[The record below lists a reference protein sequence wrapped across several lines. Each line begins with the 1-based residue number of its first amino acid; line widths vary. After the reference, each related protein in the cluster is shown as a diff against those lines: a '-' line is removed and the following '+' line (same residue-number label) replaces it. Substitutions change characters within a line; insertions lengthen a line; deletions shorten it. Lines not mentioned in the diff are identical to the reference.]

1 MGVLFSLRRAL
12 IQVATDATPVTPDP
26 ERHTEPH
33 AATNDASRVEV
44 IGTPARRDRPARR
57 ATPGAAAALVRGIEA
72 SIVGDS
78 TVVSD
83 LYTEDVRVSTPAL
96 NLESAVELAVEIEDR
111 QSAFTDIDVEIR
123 TLDVGGDRACAEWIV
138 RFTHSGPLEVNDDAI
153 DPTGSRVTMHGVT
166 VADFE
171 GDKISA
177 FRQYWDEVALLEQLG
192 LLPVEGPRSVGGAR
206 SVDPIGRSSTITPK
220 G

>member
-33 AATNDASRVEV
+33 AAYEGASASRSHRNAGSTLRSAKKRTISTRSGRHGEQCL
-44 IGTPARRDRPARR
+44 ARQ
-57 ATPGAAAALVRGIEA
+57 GAVVRGIEA

-96 NLESAVELAVEIEDR
+96 SLESAVELAVEIEDR
-111 QSAFTDIDVEIR
+111 ESAFTDIDIEI
-123 TLDVGGDRACAEWIV
+123 TALDVGGERACAEWIC
-138 RFTHSGPLEVNDDAI
+138 RFTHSGPLDVNDDAI
-153 DPTGSRVTMHGVT
+153 EPTGTRVTMRGVT
-166 VADFE
+166 VADFDGE
-171 GDKISA
+171 KICA

-192 LLPVEGPRSVGGAR
+192 LLPVEAWGPSEAP
-206 SVDPIGRSSTITPK
+206 DQ
-220 G
+220 

>member
-12 IQVATDATPVTPDP
+12 MQAATGATPVTPYP
-26 ERHTEPH
+26 GKHKEPRT
-33 AATNDASRVEV
+33 ARNDRPPVEV
-44 IGTPARRDRPARR
+44 IGTPARRDPAGTASNAWRV
-57 ATPGAAAALVRGIEA
+57 AALVRGIEA

-83 LYTEDVRVSTPAL
+83 LYTEDVRVSTPAV

-111 QSAFTDIDVEIR
+111 ESAFTDIDVEI
-123 TLDVGGDRACAEWIV
+123 TALDVGGDQACAEWIA
-138 RFTHSGPLEVNDDAI
+138 RFTHSRPLEVNDDAI
-153 DPTGSRVTMHGVT
+153 EPTGSRVTMHGVT

-171 GDKISA
+171 GDRICA

-192 LLPVEGPRSVGGAR
+192 VLPVEERGPSAPP
-206 SVDPIGRSSTITPK
+206 DP
-220 G
+220 

>member
-12 IQVATDATPVTPDP
+12 MQAATGATPVTPYP
-26 ERHTEPH
+26 GKHKEPR
-33 AATNDASRVEV
+33 AATNDRPQVEV
-44 IGTPARRDRPARR
+44 IGTPARRDPAGTASNAWR
-57 ATPGAAAALVRGIEA
+57 AAALVRGIEA

-83 LYTEDVRVSTPAL
+83 LYTEDVRVSTPAV

-111 QSAFTDIDVEIR
+111 ESAFTDIDVEI
-123 TLDVGGDRACAEWIV
+123 TALDVGGDQACAEWIA

-153 DPTGSRVTMHGVT
+153 EPTGSRVTMHGVT

-171 GDKISA
+171 GDRICA

-192 LLPVEGPRSVGGAR
+192 LLPVEERGPSAPPDR
-206 SVDPIGRSSTITPK
+206 
-220 G
+220 

>member
-1 MGVLFSLRRAL
+1 M
-12 IQVATDATPVTPDP
+12 P
-26 ERHTEPH
+26 
-33 AATNDASRVEV
+33 
-44 IGTPARRDRPARR
+44 GTQ
-57 ATPGAAAALVRGIEA
+57 AALVHGIEA

-96 NLESAVELAVEIEDR
+96 SLESAVELAVEIEDR
-111 QSAFTDIDVEIR
+111 ESAFTDIDIEI
-123 TLDVGGDRACAEWIV
+123 TALDVGGERACAEWIC

-153 DPTGSRVTMHGVT
+153 EPTGTRVTIRGVT

-171 GDKISA
+171 GDRISA

-192 LLPVEGPRSVGGAR
+192 LLPVEERGPSEAP
-206 SVDPIGRSSTITPK
+206 DQ
-220 G
+220 

>member
-12 IQVATDATPVTPDP
+12 IQVATGATPVARYPGKQ
-26 ERHTEPH
+26 EEPRPP
-33 AATNDASRVEV
+33 RVEV
-44 IGTPARRDRPARR
+44 IGTPARRDQASTASNARR
-57 ATPGAAAALVRGIEA
+57 AAALVRGIEA

-192 LLPVEGPRSVGGAR
+192 LLPVEGR
-206 SVDPIGRSSTITPK
+206 DPSAAPDQ
-220 G
+220 

>member
-12 IQVATDATPVTPDP
+12 IQVATDATPVTPVP
-26 ERHTEPH
+26 REAQEPQPRRRRP
-33 AATNDASRVEV
+33 RVEV
-44 IGTPARRDRPARR
+44 IGTPARRDQAGTASNARR
-57 ATPGAAAALVRGIEA
+57 AAALVRGIEA

-192 LLPVEGPRSVGGAR
+192 LLPVEGPGPSAAP
-206 SVDPIGRSSTITPK
+206 DQ
-220 G
+220 